1 MSDEIQ
7 LIADAIN
14 GLQGNAFKDYMLP
27 ILLALMSG
35 LLGGGVAYYTV
46 RTQEV
51 TKIELEKVRL
61 LNKTMLI
68 AMQIR
73 HELIGI
79 KTNYYTSI
87 SPDPIDRIV
96 AIPHILIHNK
106 DITFDLSELAF
117 IVKKGKNEP
126 SSHWSQIEYIDSIFS
141 NYRSLIKVWSERN
154 KLYENLLTKAN
165 DNGIGTRILYGASD
179 ETIIQLSDLT
189 ERCIHMT
196 DDVLVEISCFLIGFS
211 EIAKHKVNKKIIK
224 LYAAPIQF
232 ILPDNS
238 SNTMAVDI
246 LSSVPEVDFCRL
258 AALHKSS
265 IEMSQQR
272 YRKIYM

>member
-7 LIADAIN
+7 LIVGAIN
-14 GLQGNAFKDYMLP
+14 SLQGNAFKDYMLP
-27 ILLALMSG
+27 IFLALMSG

-51 TKIELEKVRL
+51 TKIELEKVRI

-73 HELIGI
+73 HELVGI
-79 KTNYYTSI
+79 KTNYYTLNSQ
-87 SPDPIDRIV
+87 DPISRIK
-96 AIPHILIHNK
+96 AIPSMLINNK
-106 DITFDLSELAF
+106 NITFDLSELAF

-126 SSHWSQIEYIDSIFS
+126 SSRWSQIEYIDTIFS
-141 NYRSLIKVWSERN
+141 NYHSLMKVWLERN
-154 KLYENLLTKAN
+154 KLYENLLTNSN
-165 DNGIGTRILYGASD
+165 DKGIGISHGICN

-211 EIAKHKVNKKIIK
+211 EIAKHKVNKKITK
-224 LYAAPIQF
+224 LYASPIQF
-232 ILPDNS
+232 ILPDNTA
-238 SNTMAVDI
+238 NTMAVDI
-246 LSSVPEVDFCRL
+246 LSPIPEVDYYRL
-258 AALHKSS
+258 AELHQTS
-265 IEMSQQR
+265 IELCQQR